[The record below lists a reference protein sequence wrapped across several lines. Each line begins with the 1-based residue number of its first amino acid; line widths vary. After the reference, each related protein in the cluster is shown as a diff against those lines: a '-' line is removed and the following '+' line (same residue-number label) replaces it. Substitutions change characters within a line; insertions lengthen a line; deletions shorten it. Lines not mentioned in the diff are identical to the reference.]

1 MTNMGRDKDKRPEH
15 PVVHR
20 HVGMAFHFD
29 SAGWILCTETQIKKA
44 EEERIAAEKEREK
57 AENNRNTAEEKRE
70 EDTREAIK
78 KVEVALESLGDA
90 QRTYLIDLSGAY
102 QNVALQV
109 VSELAE
115 GHPVLVYIREAVG
128 GPISVMVRT
137 EDLGD
142 TLVFTSGSIETNGTD
157 GIADISHKQYV
168 IDKNT
173 GNIQAKTDTVL
184 SSLLT
189 KNAILILDGNGVT
202 GKIK

>member
-1 MTNMGRDKDKRPEH
+1 MGRDKDKRPEH
-15 PVVHR
+15 PVVHQ

-29 SAGWILCTETQIKKA
+29 SAGWILCTEAQIKKA
-44 EEERIAAEKEREK
+44 EEERIAAEKERQK

-70 EDTREAIK
+70 EDTQEAIK
-78 KVEVALESLGDA
+78 KVEEALESLGDA
-90 QRTYLIDLSGAY
+90 RTYLIDLSGAY

-115 GHPVLVYIREAVG
+115 GHPVLVHIREVSG

-189 KNAILILDGNGVT
+189 KDAILILDGRGR
-202 GKIK
+202 GKYDE

>member
-1 MTNMGRDKDKRPEH
+1 MGIDKSECPERSDWH
-15 PVVHR
+15 Q
-20 HVGMAFHFD
+20 HVGMIFHFD
-29 SAGWILCTETQIKKA
+29 SAGWILCTEAQIKKA

-70 EDTREAIK
+70 EDTQEAIK
-78 KVEVALESLGDA
+78 KVEEALESLGDTK
-90 QRTYLIDLSGAY
+90 RTYLIDLSGAY

-115 GHPVLVYIREAVG
+115 GHPVLVYIREVSG
-128 GPISVMVRT
+128 GLISVMVRT

-173 GNIQAKTDTVL
+173 GNIQAKTDTIL

-189 KNAILILDGNGVT
+189 KDAILIMNGNGVT
-202 GKIK
+202 DKLK